1 LTVDLALTD
10 AKVYSSSGIVEAGL
24 AVQDGRIVKVAKDT
38 NLPRASEEIDLQGCI
53 ILPGVID
60 VHVHLRDQE
69 LSYKEDFFTGTAA
82 AANGG
87 VTLVVD
93 MPNNKPVTMSQ
104 KSLEERMR
112 MAKEKSVVNVGFY
125 SAFPDRVEQMS
136 RVVREGGALAF
147 KFFMSQQVGGVNPQ
161 DKEKLTEAFNEAA
174 KIRVP
179 VAVHAEDIK
188 LMMDRMNRPGVGEG
202 LEDYM
207 TVHSPEVEVQAAR
220 QAIRISQKTGARVHF
235 CHVTSA
241 ECVQAINNAKRRGVL
256 VTYEVTPYHLLISAQ
271 SLKRLG
277 AIALSN
283 PPPRTQQDID
293 QLWSSL
299 RDGAVDVLA
308 SDHAPHT
315 VEEKSEESIWHVKMG
330 VPGLETMLPLMLT
343 QVDQG
348 HLSLS
353 TLVTAMSRNPSRILG
368 IKDRG
373 ELREGAVADLVVVDL
388 KREYKIDSS
397 RFYSKAKYS
406 PFDGWRVKGKPVKT
420 FVSGRLVMDD
430 GEMLAKPGSG
440 GIIRWSG

>member
-1 LTVDLALTD
+1 MTVDLALTD
-10 AKVYSSSGIVEAGL
+10 ARVYTSSGIVEAGL
-24 AVQDGRIVKVAKDT
+24 AIQDGRIVKVAKDT
-38 NLPRASEEIDLQGCI
+38 NLPRASEEIDLEGCL

-112 MAKEKSVVNVGFY
+112 MAKEKSVVNVAFY
-125 SAFPDRVEQMS
+125 SAFPDGAEQM
-136 RVVREGGALAF
+136 RRIVREGGALAF

-179 VAVHAEDIK
+179 VAIHAEDIK

-202 LEDYM
+202 LDDYM
-207 TVHSPEVEVQAAR
+207 RVHSREVEVQAAR
-220 QAIRISQKTGARVHF
+220 QAIRISQKTGARIHF

-241 ECVQAINNAKRRGVL
+241 ECVQIINNAKRIGVL
-256 VTYEVTPYHLLISAQ
+256 ATYEFTPYHLLISAQ

-283 PPPRTQQDID
+283 PPPRPQQDID

-315 VEEKSEESIWHVKMG
+315 IEEKSEESIWRVKTG

-343 QVDQG
+343 AVNEG
-348 HLSLS
+348 RLHIS
-353 TLVTAMSRNPSRILG
+353 TLVKVMSTNPSRVFG

-373 ELREGAVADLVVVDL
+373 ELREGSAADLVVVDL
-388 KREYKIDSS
+388 KGEYRIDSS
-397 RFYSKAKYS
+397 KFLSKAKYS
-406 PFDGWRVKGKPVKT
+406 PFEGWKVKGKPVKT
-420 FVSGRLVMDD
+420 FVGGHLVMDD
-430 GEMLAKPGSG
+430 GEIVAKPGSG

>member
-1 LTVDLALTD
+1 LTVDLVLTD
-10 AKVYSSSGIVEAGL
+10 ARVYTSSGIVEAGL
-24 AVQDGRIVKVAKDT
+24 AIQDGTIVKVAKDT
-38 NLPRASEEIDLQGCI
+38 NLPRASEEIDLEGCL

-112 MAKEKSVVNVGFY
+112 MAKEKSVVNVAFY
-125 SAFPDRVEQMS
+125 SAFPDGAEQM
-136 RVVREGGALAF
+136 RRIVREGGALAF

-179 VAVHAEDIK
+179 VAIHAEDIK
-188 LMMDRMNRPGVGEG
+188 LMMDRMNRPDVGEG
-202 LEDYM
+202 LDDYM
-207 TVHSPEVEVQAAR
+207 RVHSREVEVQAAR
-220 QAIRISQKTGARVHF
+220 QAIRISQRTGARIHF

-241 ECVQAINNAKRRGVL
+241 KCLQTINNAKRRGVL
-256 VTYEVTPYHLLISAQ
+256 ATCEVTPYHLLISAQ

-283 PPPRTQQDID
+283 PPPRPQQDID

-315 VEEKSEESIWHVKMG
+315 IEEKSEESIWRVKTG

-343 QVDQG
+343 AVNEG
-348 HLSLS
+348 RLHIS
-353 TLVTAMSRNPSRILG
+353 TLVKVMSTNPSRVFG

-373 ELREGAVADLVVVDL
+373 ELREGSAADLVVVDL
-388 KREYKIDSS
+388 KGEYRIDSS
-397 RFYSKAKYS
+397 KFLSKAKYS
-406 PFDGWRVKGKPVKT
+406 PFEGWKVKGKPVKT
-420 FVSGRLVMDD
+420 FVGGHLVMDD
-430 GEMLAKPGSG
+430 GEIVAKPGSG
-440 GIIRWSG
+440 VIRWSG

>member
-207 TVHSPEVEVQAAR
+207 RVHSREVEVQAAR

>member
-1 LTVDLALTD
+1 MTVDLVLTD
-10 AKVYSSSGIVEAGL
+10 ARVYTSSGIVEAGL
-24 AVQDGRIVKVAKDT
+24 AIQDGTIVKVAKDT
-38 NLPRASEEIDLQGCI
+38 NLPRASEEIDLEGCL

-104 KSLEERMR
+104 KTLEERMR
-112 MAKEKSVVNVGFY
+112 IAKEKSVVNIAFY
-125 SAFPDRVEQMS
+125 SAFPDRAEQMS
-136 RVVREGGALAF
+136 RIVREGGALAF

-174 KIRVP
+174 KICVP

-202 LEDYM
+202 LDDYM
-207 TVHSPEVEVQAAR
+207 RVHSREVEVQAAR
-220 QAIRISQKTGARVHF
+220 QAIRISQKTGARIHF

-241 ECVQAINNAKRRGVL
+241 ECVQIINNAKRIGVL
-256 VTYEVTPYHLLISAQ
+256 ATYEFTPYHLLISAQ

-283 PPPRTQQDID
+283 PPPRPQQDID

-299 RDGAVDVLA
+299 RDGVVDVLA

-315 VEEKSEESIWHVKMG
+315 IEEKSEESIWRVKTG
-330 VPGLETMLPLMLT
+330 VPELETMLPLMLT
-343 QVDQG
+343 AVNEG
-348 HLSLS
+348 RLHIS
-353 TLVTAMSRNPSRILG
+353 TLVKVMSTNPSRIFG

-373 ELREGAVADLVVVDL
+373 ELREGSAADLVVVDL
-388 KREYKIDSS
+388 KGEYRIDSS
-397 RFYSKAKYS
+397 KFLSKAKYS
-406 PFDGWRVKGKPVKT
+406 PFEGWKVKGKPVKT
-420 FVSGRLVMDD
+420 FVGGHLVMDD
-430 GEMLAKPGSG
+430 GEIVAKPGSG

>member
-1 LTVDLALTD
+1 MTVDLALTD

-147 KFFMSQQVGGVNPQ
+147 KFFMSQQVGGVSPQ
-161 DKEKLTEAFNEAA
+161 DKEKLTEAFSEAA

-188 LMMDRMNRPGVGEG
+188 CMMDRMNRPGLGEG

>member
-315 VEEKSEESIWHVKMG
+315 VEEKSEESIWRVKMG